1 MKLYI
6 VDDDR
11 NVQTILKMIIRDRN
25 LGTLCGSAANGA
37 DALEDM
43 PYTRPDIVIVDL
55 LMPEMDG
62 ITFVKKARLLWP
74 DTTFIMLSQVA
85 SKDMI
90 ASAYESGIEFYI
102 QKPINSV
109 EVEKVIKK
117 VEQSMIDRLKLKQ
130 VQSIF
135 LNQNTGTANTDVQTV
150 ASALQS
156 GFSPSPLLSPDTA
169 VSKPHITRLRGIL
182 QKLGIS
188 GERGSRD
195 IIQLVDYLVEHQ
207 TRLSDVTLGELC
219 SKFSDNPKS
228 VEQRIRRTANMGMV
242 NLANLGL
249 EDYSNDIFTTYA
261 NTLYNFEQVRREMD
275 FIRGKSTR
283 HGNVKI
289 KSFLNALVLT
299 CTES

>member
-1 MKLYI
+1 MNLYI

-11 NVQTILKMIIRDRN
+11 NVQNILKMIIRDRN
-25 LGTLCGSAANGA
+25 LGTLCGTASNGA

-43 PYTRPDIVIVDL
+43 PYTKPDIVIVDL

-62 ITFVKKARLLWP
+62 ITFVKKARTLWP
-74 DTTFIMLSQVA
+74 DTAFIMLSQVA

-90 ASAYESGIEFYI
+90 ANAYESGIEFYI

-109 EVEKVIKK
+109 EVERVIRR
-117 VEQSMIDRLKLKQ
+117 VEQSMIDRSTLRQ
-130 VQSIF
+130 VQNIF
-135 LNQNTGTANTDVQTV
+135 LSQNAGTANPGISPVNR
-150 ASALQS
+150 AFKAGSS
-156 GFSPSPLLSPDTA
+156 SPSSRLPIDP
-169 VSKPHITRLRGIL
+169 VSKPHTVRLRSIL

-195 IIQLVDYLVEHQ
+195 IIQLVEYLIEHQ
-207 TRLSDVTLGELC
+207 TRLSDATLGELC

-228 VEQRIRRTANMGMV
+228 MEQRIRRAASMGMV